1 MKEEN
6 KFLLETDE
14 YTFLVL
20 DFGLHILDGVAGLD
34 LKRDRLSS

>member
-1 MKEEN
+1 MKEEY
-6 KFLLETDE
+6 KILDE

-20 DFGLHILDGVAGLD
+20 DLQLDILDGVAGLD